1 MMNPPIRRH
10 LDFRATSLML
20 VLCVVWGV
28 QQVVMKSIAVEIPP
42 LMQLAVRFAGAALV
56 FGALVLTR
64 EGWRGFSDGTLP
76 SGLGL
81 GLLFSGEFIAIGLA
95 VMHTSASHT
104 TVFLYSAP
112 IFTALGVQIF
122 PEERLTSGQ
131 WLGVAV
137 AFLGIVVAFLGY
149 TTKPVLEMLQGDL
162 IAVLAGALWG
172 SSNVWLRRTRVGTAA
187 TFKTVFYQVFVGA
200 IVIFVYAWLIGQT
213 TVHWTPVVIL
223 AMVYQTVGIAILS
236 YLAWFWLL
244 RHYLTSRLMLFS
256 LMTPLFAV
264 LAGWTWLGEHID
276 PRFALGTGLVLG
288 GILAVNAR
296 QIFQRNG

>member
-1 MMNPPIRRH
+1 
-10 LDFRATSLML
+10 ML
-20 VLCVVWGV
+20 ALCVIWGV

-42 LMQLAVRFAGAALV
+42 LMQLAVRFAGAAVV
-56 FGALVLTR
+56 FGALVLSR
-64 EGWRGFSDGTLP
+64 EGWRGFIDGTLP

-81 GLLFSGEFIAIGLA
+81 GVLFSGEFIAIGLA

-122 PEERLTSGQ
+122 PEERLTPGQ

-137 AFLGIVVAFLGY
+137 AFIGIVVAFLGY

-187 TFKTVFYQVFVGA
+187 TYKTIFYQVFVGA
-200 IVIFVYAWLIGQT
+200 LLVFGYAWLTDQT
-213 TVHWTPVVIL
+213 TIRWTPMTIV
-223 AMVYQTVGIAILS
+223 AMAYQTIGIAILS

-264 LAGWTWLGEHID
+264 LSGWAWLGEVID
-276 PRFALGTGLVLG
+276 PRFALGTALVLG